1 MGRND
6 ETQVITAE
14 YLNELEAE
22 MMAAADALE
31 FERAASLRDRITQ
44 LRDEVGKD
52 VRDVE
57 FSGSKGRGKTR
68 VRGQRSRVP
77 RPKKQ

>member
-1 MGRND
+1 
-6 ETQVITAE
+6 VITAE

-52 VRDVE
+52 IRDVAP
-57 FSGSKGRGKTR
+57 SGGKGRGNSR
-68 VRGQRSRVP
+68 GRGQRSRVP